1 MIHRT
6 NAMRREIPDSKS
18 LRAFTSCAERTQ
30 AFLSPISLLLLIG
43 SFLAAMN
50 FPSGLILQFPSSAS
64 AQTKPF
70 QYGVKVELVGLYAT
84 VHDRTGKLVTS
95 LNQTDFVIYDQDAA
109 QPITQFSREYI
120 PLAVSILLDTSG
132 SMAGKKL
139 DHARQSLL
147 QFLKRLNPGDEA
159 LLMTIQTK
167 PRLIQDFTQELDVI
181 RRPLKQLDGFGSTA
195 LYDAILMA
203 LDQTQRSQN
212 RRRALL
218 LISDAINTYG
228 KARLDET
235 VASLRRKGI
244 ELFAIGLDTAVPASQ
259 RDQITTKSVLDQLTR
274 SAGGISFIIDD
285 SKDLSRICSEISEQM
300 HNQYSFGYYPPKTKE
315 GEWRTIRL
323 ETKNPRLRVVASK
336 TGYYASPN
344 R

>member
-6 NAMRREIPDSKS
+6 NRI
-18 LRAFTSCAERTQ
+18 
-30 AFLSPISLLLLIG
+30 LLVLLTG
-43 SFLAAMN
+43 GLLAAMHL
-50 FPSGLILQFPSSAS
+50 PAGLIPQFPSSAS
-64 AQTKPF
+64 AQVKPF
-70 QYGVKVELVGLYAT
+70 QYEVKVELVGLYAT
-84 VHDRTGKLVTS
+84 VHDRAGRLVTG
-95 LNQTDFVIYDQDAA
+95 LNQADFAIYDDGVP

-167 PRLIQDFTQELDVI
+167 PKVIRDYTRDLDSI

-203 LDQTQRSQN
+203 LDQAQRSQN

-259 RDQITTKSVLDQLTR
+259 RDKITTKSVLDQLTM
-274 SAGGISFIIDD
+274 SAGGVSFVIDD
-285 SKDLSRICSEISEQM
+285 SKDLSRICSAISEQM
-300 HNQYSFGYYPPKTKE
+300 HNQYSFGYYPPNTKE
-315 GEWRTIRL
+315 GEWRDIRL
-323 ETKNPRLRVVASK
+323 ETKNPQLRVVASK